1 MKSKSN
7 PFRSSAISGA
17 AVVFACFT
25 LLKPCAQADA
35 LFIGSAGDHYL
46 TTGTNWVGGTAAGD
60 WNRLQFGSDVVDGNL
75 DLNNFNGRS
84 GITLTSGVTKDITIL
99 NDQPLIMGAVL
110 SDGGIDMSAAA
121 HNLTI
126 DTPYWMWDNADWNIA
141 SGQTLTI
148 HGGIGQNLPHNIT
161 LHGGGTVTLSSPAG
175 VGATSI
181 TGTTTINGGVLS
193 AIRDNLGSGSI
204 VINSGGE
211 LYVNDQW
218 VLQGVNPWVNSY
230 GVVTN
235 VTVNTG
241 GQLVFDAVNGYAN
254 GIPNLYLN
262 GGSVSGGAAQG
273 GLSGLYLYNG
283 NEQITAGGATT
294 STISSVLSLAGNNNI
309 INVGSGSLL
318 TLAGTLQNGSWGV
331 GGFIKADTGTL
342 NLTGALNFTGGIT
355 VNGGTVQM
363 PSGSWNLNAIA
374 HYPIT
379 VNSGATLEL
388 PADPS
393 AYAVGPTLNGG
404 TISSSGVNNSGWPN
418 ITLEANRQITAGGS
432 AVSTISTWLG
442 FCGNGTFSVGS
453 GSTLNITGRLTGD
466 WIESRTGV
474 FKTDAGTLTLSSA
487 ANDYDCDTT
496 ISGGTL
502 AFGGAGQLNGGNYG
516 YNIINNAALVYGS
529 SAAQTLSGKISGTTG
544 TVTQNAGTL
553 TLSGANTYG
562 GATTVNGGTL
572 VIGNAEAVVGTSG
585 ITVNGAYGSGGHL
598 RFDSGTDGGTISTP
612 ISVVGGDYDW
622 NMSVTV
628 PNNLMFTGPIN
639 LSGGALIVAEG
650 GNSTLNFNNAFH
662 GTDGLTF
669 AALSGGKNFMVLSGP
684 SDFSGDFS
692 LINWNGSPQVTLS
705 GGDNRLPSTA
715 VVRLAGSTGSP
726 SALDLNGNNQT
737 IAGLGEPGWGGADA
751 GARHVVNTSGT
762 AVTLTLHTTADQSS
776 GVIIGG
782 TDING
787 TAGNNLSLVK
797 TGNGTQT
804 LTGVNTF
811 SGNTT
816 VNGGTLSLGHVNSNN
831 ESSTVSIAAGAGAKL
846 DLAFTGTDTV
856 GLLYINGVQ
865 QPAGDYTSVHPSGA
879 FTGGGTLHVT
889 SGPSFNTWAN
899 GTFANG
905 ALTDKTP
912 AGDPDHDGVNN
923 LMEYAIAG
931 LDPTV
936 PNGAIGT
943 FIDNTLTFTK
953 RQPPAP
959 DLTYVIEISPNI
971 QTGTWTPQVTQA
983 PGNTETTIS
992 FPLLGGPGKLF
1003 ARLRVELQP

>member
-1 MKSKSN
+1 MKSKFN
-7 PFRSSAISGA
+7 PFHSAALSGA
-17 AVVFACFT
+17 AVFACFT

-35 LFIGSAGDHYL
+35 LWIGSAGDHYL
-46 TTGTNWVGGTAAGD
+46 TTGSNWVGGIAAGD
-60 WNRLQFGSDVVDGNL
+60 WDRLQFGSDVADGNL

-84 GITLTSGVTKDITIL
+84 GITLTSGLTHDITIL
-99 NDQPLIMGAVL
+99 NNQPLIMGSVT
-110 SDGGIDMSAAA
+110 SDGGIDMSATTR
-121 HNLTI
+121 NLTI

-141 SGQTLTI
+141 SGRTLTI
-148 HGGIGQNLPHNIT
+148 HGGIAQNTPHNIT
-161 LHGGGTVTLSSPAG
+161 LHGGGTAVLSSPAG

-211 LYVNDQW
+211 LHVNDQW
-218 VLQGVNPWVNSY
+218 VLQGANPWVNSY

-294 STISSVLSLAGNNNI
+294 STISSVLSLAGSNNI

-318 TLAGTLQNGSWGV
+318 TLSGTLQNGSWGV

-355 VNGGTVQM
+355 VNGGTLQM
-363 PSGSWNLNAIA
+363 PSGSWQLNAIA

-379 VNSGATLEL
+379 VNAGAILEL

-502 AFGGAGQLNGGNYG
+502 AIGGAGQLNGGNYG

-529 SAAQTLSGKISGTTG
+529 SAAQTLSGAISGSG
-544 TVTQNAGTL
+544 TIGVNAGSL
-553 TLSGANTYG
+553 TLSGTNTYYS
-562 GATTVNGGTL
+562 GAMTANGGML
-572 VIGNAEAVVGTSG
+572 DIYNIASVGGTSG
-585 ITVNGAYGSGGHL
+585 ITVNGAYGIGGLL
-598 RFDSGTDGGTISTP
+598 RFDTGTAGGTISTP
-612 ISVVGGDYDW
+612 ISVVGGDYNW
-622 NMSVTV
+622 NMSVVV
-628 PNNLMFTGPIN
+628 PNNQLTFTGPIN
-639 LSGGALIVAEG
+639 LSGAALIVSEG
-650 GNSTLNFNNAFH
+650 ANSTLNFNNAFH
-662 GTDGLTF
+662 GTEGLTF
-669 AALSGGKNFMVLSGP
+669 AALSGGKNFFVLAGA
-684 SDFSGDFS
+684 SDFSGDLS
-692 LINWNGSPQVTLS
+692 LIDWNGSPQVTLS

-726 SALDLNGNNQT
+726 CALDLNGNNQT
-737 IAGLGEPGWGGADA
+737 IAGLGEAGWGGVEA
-751 GARHVVNTSGT
+751 GGRRVVNTSGT
-762 AVTLTLHTTADQSS
+762 AVTLTLNTTADQTS
-776 GVIIGG
+776 GTTIGG

-787 TAGNNLSLVK
+787 TAGNHLSLVK
-797 TGNGTQT
+797 SGSGTQT
-804 LTGVNTF
+804 LTGTNTY

-831 ESSTVSIAAGAGAKL
+831 ETSMVSIAATAGAKL

-856 GLLYINGVQ
+856 GTLSINGVP
-865 QPAGDYTSVHPSGA
+865 QPAGDYTSAHASGA

-923 LMEYAIAG
+923 LVEYAIAG

-953 RQPPAP
+953 RQPLAP
-959 DLTYVIEISPNI
+959 DLTYVIETSPNL

-983 PGNTETTIS
+983 PGNTDTTIS
-992 FPLLGGPGKLF
+992 FSLLGGPGKVF